1 VTAPDATPAPRA
13 GLKRRLA
20 SLVYEALL
28 ATAFVLIAG
37 FLLTPLM
44 SPIEA
49 GERALVVPSA
59 WRRAAGFA
67 VLVALLGAYFVH
79 GWTAGRRTLPMKTW
93 RLALVDSTGTPPDR
107 RRALVRYAA
116 AWIGPALAIA
126 VFAATHSRWAAA
138 ALALNQLWA
147 FVDRDRA
154 FLHDRVAGT
163 RIVDDRAQAP
173 SRPRSV
179 PDESSGADRGRDG
192 V

>member
-1 VTAPDATPAPRA
+1 MTAPAATPAPRA
-13 GLKRRLA
+13 GLRRRLA

-67 VLVALLGAYFVH
+67 LLVALMGVYFMH

-93 RLALVDSTGTPPDR
+93 RLALVDAAGAPPSR
-107 RRALVRYAA
+107 RQALVRYAA
-116 AWIGPALAIA
+116 GWIGPALAIA
-126 VFAATHSRWAAA
+126 VYAATHSRWALA
-138 ALALNQLWA
+138 ALAINYLWA
-147 FVDRDRA
+147 FVDRDRL
-154 FLHDRVAGT
+154 FLHDRIAGT
-163 RIVDDRAQAP
+163 RIVDDRGQAP

-179 PDESSGADRGRDG
+179 PDDSSGTDQGRDG
-192 V
+192 A